1 MTPTLNQRL
10 SHRDKPDGFPVM
22 RQRWSRLLFLH
33 WPIEPD
39 VIQASLP
46 PGLTVDAF
54 DGRAWIGVVPFFME
68 RIRPVFCP
76 PVPGIS
82 WFLELNVRTYVHDE
96 QGNSGVWFYSLDCN
110 QPLAVEIARRLFHLP
125 YQHAEMKAKMEGDAV
140 RYQCQRKGETV
151 ATDYRYGP
159 GGNLRTAEPGSFEF
173 FLLERYLLFSNS
185 RDGRIH
191 SGQVHHVPYTF
202 AEAECDAWSAEPI
215 RQAGFALPEG
225 RPESLLYSP
234 GVDVS
239 VYPLR

>member
-1 MTPTLNQRL
+1 MTPTLKQRL
-10 SHRDKPDGFPVM
+10 AHREKPGTFAIM

-33 WPIEPD
+33 WPMEPD
-39 VIQASLP
+39 VIQTTLP
-46 PGLTVDAF
+46 QGLTVDTF
-54 DGRAWIGVVPFFME
+54 EGRAWIGVVPFFME

-125 YQHAEMKAKMEGDAV
+125 YQHAEIKAKMEGDAV
-140 RYQCQRKGETV
+140 RYHCQRKGETV

-159 GGNLRTAEPGSFEF
+159 GGELRTAEPGSFEF
-173 FLLERYLLFSNS
+173 FLLERYLLFSTS